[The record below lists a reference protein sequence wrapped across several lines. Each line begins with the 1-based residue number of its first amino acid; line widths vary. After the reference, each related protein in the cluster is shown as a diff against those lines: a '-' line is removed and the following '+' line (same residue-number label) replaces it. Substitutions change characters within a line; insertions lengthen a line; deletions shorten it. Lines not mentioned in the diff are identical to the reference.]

1 MRAKGMM
8 GAIERDERGGS
19 RGRYWEDHTVQTE
32 PVILGILP
40 YDLPFAGLVM
50 QVHRLSI
57 NVWGVL
63 LHYFGLPFDN
73 ILGTGVFPD
82 CINIRI

>member
-1 MRAKGMM
+1 MTRRGVAKRMM
-8 GAIERDERGGS
+8 MKGG
-19 RGRYWEDHTVQTE
+19 GGLQTE
-32 PVILGILP
+32 PLILGILP